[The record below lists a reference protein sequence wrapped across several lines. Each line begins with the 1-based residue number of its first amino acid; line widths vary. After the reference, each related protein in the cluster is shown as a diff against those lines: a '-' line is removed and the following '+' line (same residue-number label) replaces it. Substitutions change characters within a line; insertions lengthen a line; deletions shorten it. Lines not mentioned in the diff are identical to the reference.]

1 MKYTVSAIVPAYDK
15 EVRISDVLKVLAK
28 SKDIN
33 ETICVY
39 DGNDPHTLQAIKS
52 IKKIKLLHSKKKHG
66 KANAMGRGVEKAKSD
81 IILFV
86 DADIRGFTEKTI
98 KQLIQPLQS
107 GNFDCSLGYRSSTME
122 ASFGV
127 PLSGERAYFKKDLEP
142 HVKKFESMRYGGVE
156 LYLNYH
162 FKNKRTKI
170 LKLHGVYSYAKHH
183 KYSTVKATRLYA
195 FSTYELISEII
206 RQKNPMY
213 FLKSYMS
220 YVYLGNKNLEEHI
233 KFIYRGL

>member
-1 MKYTVSAIVPAYDK
+1 MKYTVSAVVPAYDK
-15 EVRISDVLKVLAK
+15 EVRISSVLKVLAK

-33 ETICVY
+33 EVICVY
-39 DGNDPHTLQAIKS
+39 DGNDPKTLRAVKS
-52 IKKIKLLHSKKKHG
+52 IKSVKLLQSKKRYG

-127 PLSGERAYFKKDLEP
+127 PLSGERAYFKKDLDP
-142 HVKKFESMRYGGVE
+142 HVRKFESMRYGGVE

-170 LKLHGVYSYAKHH
+170 IKLHGVYSYAKHH
-183 KYSTVKATRLYA
+183 KYSRAKATKLYVTSA
-195 FSTYELISEII
+195 YQIINEII
-206 RQKNPMY
+206 KQNPMY

-220 YVYLGNKNLEEHI
+220 YVYLGNKNLEEHL
-233 KFIYRGL
+233 KYIYRGL